1 MVMYIITLKLNS
13 TFATIGKAMGI
24 KITAKVVGKNL
35 SSRFSVK
42 N

>member
-1 MVMYIITLKLNS
+1 MVMYITTLKLNS
-13 TFATIGKAMGI
+13 TFGMVGKATGI
-24 KITAKVVGKNL
+24 KMTAKVVGRNS